1 MSLDIYLHSKP
12 CPCCKRQDQLYHGN
26 ISHDL
31 IEMAE
36 EAGIYEIVW
45 RPEENGI
52 ETAVSLV
59 LPLQIAISD
68 MRENPAKYKALNASN
83 GWGLYEN
90 FLPFL
95 QVYLDACKKHPD
107 AVISVSR

>member
-26 ISHDL
+26 ITHNL
-31 IEMAE
+31 TEMAE

-52 ETAVSLV
+52 HTAVSII
-59 LPLQIAISD
+59 LPLQIAIAD
-68 MRENPAKYKALNASN
+68 MRENPAKYKAFDDLD
-83 GWGLYEN
+83 GWGTYVD
-90 FLPFL
+90 FFHFL